1 MDFTHFV
8 VALNTKWFWYKYK
21 ELFGKPWQL
30 VKLSFSPSLY
40 LTLTYFSCH
49 MGLSSS
55 FELDL
60 SKLIRLNS
68 HKFQATFFGT
78 ISKKTKKN
86 KFIYNYSGW
95 SIASAGS

>member
-68 HKFQATFFGT
+68 HKFQAIFWNDL
-78 ISKKTKKN
+78 KEN
-86 KFIYNYSGW
+86 KEKYVYL
-95 SIASAGS
+95 